1 VEGGTTVRGGVQW
14 WEEVS
19 DGGEEGTE
27 KEFDRRWRGRGE
39 ELNEAAVMSS
49 TVRGGNELDESDVE
63 ELGDEDHDREDK
75 DGGEELDE
83 VVAMTSTVD
92 GDELNE
98 GRGRAHGMTMVMRR
112 GRS

>member
-1 VEGGTTVRGGVQW
+1 
-14 WEEVS
+14 
-19 DGGEEGTE
+19 
-27 KEFDRRWRGRGE
+27 
-39 ELNEAAVMSS
+39 
-49 TVRGGNELDESDVE
+49 VRGGNELDESDVE

-92 GDELNE
+92 RDELNE
-98 GRGRAHGMTMVMRR
+98 GRGRAHGMTMVIRR